1 MDGDDPPVAFDG
13 GGPWTRKRILY
24 RLNDR
29 LGYEP
34 GIEYTRFDR
43 RCSDKDFP
51 VGPFLPADRPGPGGL
66 KGRGARGGFAAT
78 A

>member
-29 LGYEP
+29 LGHEL
-34 GIEYTRFDR
+34 GVEYTRFDR
-43 RCSDKDFP
+43 RCSDEDSP
-51 VGPFLPADRPGPGGL
+51 VGPFLPANQLTPGGL
-66 KGRGARGGFAAT
+66 KGRGALGEPR
-78 A
+78 